1 MCNQM
6 WGIRCGQIIKD
17 QCKLLWNKKSDTSI
31 YTHNLY
37 SQTRIY
43 KRSLVFYNRLI
54 DVFLFKQKQWST
66 TFDCDLKDSTQFIT
80 NL

>member
-6 WGIRCGQIIKD
+6 WGIRCGQIIKG

-37 SQTRIY
+37 SQTLI
-43 KRSLVFYNRLI
+43 FTNDRLYFTT
-54 DVFLFKQKQWST
+54 DLST
-66 TFDCDLKDSTQFIT
+66 FSCLNKNNDLLLLIVT
-80 NL
+80 